1 MLSQTMVANNPHH
14 QQQQQQQQHLNHSQ
28 HMHPQQQHQQQ
39 QQQQRSE
46 NNDFEDF
53 LNILIDENNPTSNN
67 KSPQH
72 SPHPQRH
79 TFNIQQPQQQQLHHP
94 QQQQQQQNNPFR
106 NNNNNNST
114 SPSSMQLATSP
125 PNNAVPE
132 VKIKC
137 EDNSASDYP
146 HSDGDGFIDDVS
158 PFHSG
163 VSSPGSSCSA
173 MSGPGSP
180 ILMDSNS
187 QPPFNNQN
195 YLTPESA
202 FYMQPGSPTHSGN
215 QSGDSAGSSY
225 KYDPR
230 PLGRKKRRTLVP
242 EDKKNTEYWEKRK
255 RNNLAARRSREERRT
270 KELQTFETMKH
281 LQQENNALKQTIKM
295 LMESQNELQKEIFS
309 LRHCLEVSQAMLNNK
324 QMLPQQQQQQQQ
336 QHQNG
341 I

>member
-1 MLSQTMVANNPHH
+1 MMSQPMLATTSHPQHLHHPQQT
-14 QQQQQQQQHLNHSQ
+14 QQQQQQQQ
-28 HMHPQQQHQQQ
+28 
-39 QQQQRSE
+39 QQQRD
-46 NNDFEDF
+46 NNDIEDF
-53 LNILIDENNPTSNN
+53 LNILIDDNTHKHNNN
-67 KSPQH
+67 KSPQQL
-72 SPHPQRH
+72 SPCNQQPSPS
-79 TFNIQQPQQQQLHHP
+79 FNIP
-94 QQQQQQQNNPFR
+94 QQQQQRQPQHFGGGSPINNGQ
-106 NNNNNNST
+106 
-114 SPSSMQLATSP
+114 MQLATSP
-125 PNNAVPE
+125 PTNVPE

-146 HSDGDGFIDDVS
+146 LSDGDGFIDDMS

-187 QPPFNNQN
+187 QPPFNQN

-202 FYMQPGSPTHSGN
+202 FYMQPGSPTHSG
-215 QSGDSAGSSY
+215 GDSAGSSY

-242 EDKKNTEYWEKRK
+242 DDKKNTEYWEKRK

-281 LQQENNALKQTIKM
+281 LQQENNALKQTVKM

-324 QMLPQQQQQQQQ
+324 QIPQPNN
-336 QHQNG
+336 HHPNPL
-341 I
+341 

>member
-1 MLSQTMVANNPHH
+1 MVANNNHH
-14 QQQQQQQQHLNHSQ
+14 QQQHMQHSQHLQQQQQH
-28 HMHPQQQHQQQ
+28 HPHQQ
-39 QQQQRSE
+39 QQQQRSD
-46 NNDFEDF
+46 NNDFEEF
-53 LNILIDENNPTSNN
+53 LNILIDENNPSPSNS
-67 KSPQH
+67 KSPQL
-72 SPHPQRH
+72 SPHPPRH
-79 TFNIQQPQQQQLHHP
+79 QPFNIQQQLHHP
-94 QQQQQQQNNPFR
+94 QQQHQQQNNPFR
-106 NNNNNNST
+106 NNNNNNNT
-114 SPSSMQLATSP
+114 SPSTIQLATSP
-125 PNNAVPE
+125 SNNTVPE

-146 HSDGDGFIDDVS
+146 HSDGDGYIDDVS

-180 ILMDSNS
+180 IMMDSNS

-202 FYMQPGSPTHSGN
+202 FYMQQPGSPTHSGN

-242 EDKKNTEYWEKRK
+242 DDKKNTEYWEKRK

-324 QMLPQQQQQQQQ
+324 QMLPPPQQQQQQASH
-336 QHQNG
+336 HQNG
-341 I
+341 N